1 MKKSIFTS
9 LALLA
14 FFGIST
20 SSEASTTLFSSSID
34 RGYVLNNGT
43 TALTTPSILRWGT
56 FTDGFSNWTADSAT
70 LEAAFTEVLTS
81 TVSIVSEGVN
91 GFFDYTGIQNLALTI
106 PGTVEGGVAYD
117 ATSGIID
124 LSNTT
129 DIVGRNIALWVMN
142 ATTPGAATQQAIL
155 TSSEIWQDASSPV
168 DSNLDAAT
176 AAIQVGSLSAANLS
190 GGGTYPNN
198 KAVQLANITA
208 VPEPSRAMLG
218 FIGIA
223 AMFFRRR
230 RA

>member
-1 MKKSIFTS
+1 MKKSIFGS

-20 SSEASTTLFSSSID
+20 SSEASTTLFTNSID
-34 RGYVLNNGT
+34 RGFVLNNGT
-43 TALTTPSILRWGT
+43 TALSTPSILRWGT
-56 FTDGFSNWTADSAT
+56 FTDGFSDWGADSAT

-81 TVSIVSEGVN
+81 TLSIASEGVN
-91 GFFDYTGIQNLALTI
+91 GFFDYSNIQNAPLTI
-106 PGTVEGGVAYD
+106 PGTVEGGVSYD

-142 ATTPGAATQQAIL
+142 AATPGAATQQAIL
-155 TSSEIWQDASSPV
+155 TSAEIWQDSSSPT
-168 DSNLDAAT
+168 DSNLDAASAT
-176 AAIQVGSLSAANLS
+176 IRVGSLSASPLS
-190 GGGTYPNN
+190 GGGLYPNVA
-198 KAVQLANITA
+198 AVQLANIA
-208 VPEPSRAMLG
+208 AIPEPSRAMLG